1 MIDLVPNIVPPVKNR
16 TSTSG
21 DDVNGGESNGRIEEE
36 IKSGYLRV
44 IPTYRTGLT
53 RGTSVKLYIESTT
66 TTEEVIGLVVNQV
79 AKATGTTMLAD
90 LSDFYLV
97 ATIGK
102 REWTLKPD
110 YHPLQLQVSPTE
122 MGKVFLSLK
131 RRSEENQLNQL
142 VTSV

>member
-1 MIDLVPNIVPPVKNR
+1 MHACIHTVPPVKNR
-16 TSTSG
+16 AG
-21 DDVNGGESNGRIEEE
+21 DDVNGGESNGRIEE

-79 AKATGTTMLAD
+79 QVAKATGTKSITD

-110 YHPLQLQVSPTE
+110 YHPLQLQVNPTE